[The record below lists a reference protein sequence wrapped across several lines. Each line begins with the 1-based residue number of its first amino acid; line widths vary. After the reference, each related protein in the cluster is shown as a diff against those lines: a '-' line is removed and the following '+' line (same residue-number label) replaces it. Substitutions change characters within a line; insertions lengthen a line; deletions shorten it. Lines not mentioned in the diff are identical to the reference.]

1 MKKLQRKEKGIT
13 LIALIITV
21 IIMLIL
27 AGVAIGAIANG
38 DGVFKKTKEASEM
51 YEQSSQNENEK
62 IQELMNEIDK
72 YFSKSMDKENPV
84 ITEAIAS
91 ETWGKTNSIKVIATD
106 SGSVEQ
112 NNGII
117 GYGINQSSAI
127 EPTYTSCDATT
138 NLNVTINDVTAN
150 GTYYIWVKD
159 QAGNTANKEVIVDKV
174 DDIAPTTA
182 TIASSDITTTTATL
196 TATGEDAESGIGKY
210 EFYVDGRLYNIVT
223 TSKKSANITLTF
235 TADSHSCY
243 VRVYDMAGNYKDSNT
258 VTVTKHVHTDA
269 CYTYIDCSGA
279 VRWNNI
285 ESPVDRICDKCGVK
299 EAYFNNSCGH
309 FLCYDC
315 EHRPGSTWYYCT
327 MLVPQ
332 LNCGL

>member
-1 MKKLQRKEKGIT
+1 MERYLKNRKGIT

-21 IIMLIL
+21 VVMLIL

-38 DGVFKKTKEASEM
+38 DGLFEKTKEASEM

-117 GYGINQSSAI
+117 GYGINQSSTI

-150 GTYYIWVKD
+150 GIYYIWVKD

-174 DDIAPTTA
+174 DDITPITA
-182 TIASSDITTTTATL
+182 TIASSNITTTTATL

-210 EFYVDGRLYNIVT
+210 EFYVDGTLYNTVT
-223 TSKKSANITLTF
+223 TSEKSANITLTF
-235 TADSHSCY
+235 SGSSHSCM
-243 VRVYDMAGNYKDSNT
+243 VKVYDMAENCINSNT
-258 VTVTKHVHTDA
+258 ITVTKHVHTDA
-269 CYTYIDCSGA
+269 CYSWTTKTGY
-279 VRWNNI
+279 VRWVDGPGAMTGDYTVECNLCGRSWTDWEG
-285 ESPVDRICDKCGVK
+285 ESIGDEHCTQKVRGSLICGK
-299 EAYFNNSCGH
+299 
-309 FLCYDC
+309 
-315 EHRPGSTWYYCT
+315 
-327 MLVPQ
+327 
-332 LNCGL
+332 